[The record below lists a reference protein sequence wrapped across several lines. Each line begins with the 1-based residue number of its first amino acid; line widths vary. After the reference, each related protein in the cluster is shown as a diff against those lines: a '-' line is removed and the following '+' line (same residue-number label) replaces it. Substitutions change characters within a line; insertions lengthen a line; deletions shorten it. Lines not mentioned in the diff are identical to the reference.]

1 MTFSWTSAFAYGYF
15 NLPFLFSFF
24 FVISSLIKN
33 IGLINL
39 KVFKFVLI
47 PFGGTILYYIFSAI
61 LNPHIKVLNF
71 TFVYT
76 FVPLLCCYLPLLIK
90 VNKNKVRNLND
101 YFIYS
106 LLFIALLCIFESI
119 VRFHFGFDITS
130 LVPQLKDNEAIVTF
144 DSGKVLNR
152 SRAFSSEPMIAG
164 ISLCI
169 GLQFSLIKFKNSLF
183 SEKKL
188 LKTNSLIYLTY
199 AFIFIFAI
207 LTTGSASSFVI
218 SLIGIILIS
227 FQMIYKFFDYPKV
240 KKLKINVFKIFG
252 CLFFIFLGLILIFEI
267 IPAYKVSLENIFLK
281 ISLDKDF
288 TSVRERLRIFNQYF
302 SFFMN
307 DPLGIN
313 GSLGLYSR
321 NGSAINWYLTLLG
334 DVGLI
339 GTFFTLL
346 PIAGSIL
353 VAINSPFKE
362 TCSKFDKLF
371 LILVPSLGLIFHGT
385 FYASP
390 IWATILIAY
399 YL

>member
-1 MTFSWTSAFAYGYF
+1 M
-15 NLPFLFSFF
+15 
-24 FVISSLIKN
+24 
-33 IGLINL
+33 
-39 KVFKFVLI
+39 LI

-169 GLQFSLIKFKNSLF
+169 GFQFSLIKFKNSLF

-252 CLFFIFLGLILIFEI
+252 CLFFIFL
-267 IPAYKVSLENIFLK
+267 
-281 ISLDKDF
+281 
-288 TSVRERLRIFNQYF
+288 
-302 SFFMN
+302 
-307 DPLGIN
+307 
-313 GSLGLYSR
+313 
-321 NGSAINWYLTLLG
+321 
-334 DVGLI
+334 
-339 GTFFTLL
+339 
-346 PIAGSIL
+346 
-353 VAINSPFKE
+353 
-362 TCSKFDKLF
+362 
-371 LILVPSLGLIFHGT
+371 
-385 FYASP
+385 
-390 IWATILIAY
+390 
-399 YL
+399 